1 MRIAIIGAGG
11 AGGYFGARWAE
22 AGLDVTLLA
31 RGAHLQAILSK
42 GLSLESPLGDAHVNV
57 PAVSRASEVGEVD
70 VVVVATK
77 SWQLRSLADV
87 VQPLIGSNTIVFGLQ
102 NGVEAADIL
111 TTFVPPS
118 CVLGATCRIISLIEE
133 PGVIRHVGIEP
144 TLTIGELPGSASAP
158 IKFVTEVLDNAKGLT
173 VEIADDIVVEL
184 WRKFLF
190 FAPMS
195 GLGSITQAP
204 IGVFRSVRQSRS
216 LLIRAV
222 EEVFNLARAKGVRLP
237 PESVEQTLQ
246 FIDGLPADGTSSL
259 QRDFQDGVRTELE
272 ALSGAVV
279 RQATDAGVATPV
291 HTFFYSSLL
300 PLELKARG
308 SIEWPESD

>member
-70 VVVVATK
+70 VVMVATK

-118 CVLGATCRIISLIEE
+118 CVLGATCRIISLIQMLFIFSMIS
-133 PGVIRHVGIEP
+133 G
-144 TLTIGELPGSASAP
+144 
-158 IKFVTEVLDNAKGLT
+158 NT
-173 VEIADDIVVEL
+173 V
-184 WRKFLF
+184 
-190 FAPMS
+190 
-195 GLGSITQAP
+195 
-204 IGVFRSVRQSRS
+204 
-216 LLIRAV
+216 
-222 EEVFNLARAKGVRLP
+222 
-237 PESVEQTLQ
+237 
-246 FIDGLPADGTSSL
+246 
-259 QRDFQDGVRTELE
+259 
-272 ALSGAVV
+272 
-279 RQATDAGVATPV
+279 
-291 HTFFYSSLL
+291 
-300 PLELKARG
+300 
-308 SIEWPESD
+308 